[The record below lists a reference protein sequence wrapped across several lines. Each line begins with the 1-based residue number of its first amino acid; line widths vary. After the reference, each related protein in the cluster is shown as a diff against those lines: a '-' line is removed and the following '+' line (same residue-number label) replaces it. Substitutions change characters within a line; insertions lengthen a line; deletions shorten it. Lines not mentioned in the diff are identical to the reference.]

1 MVPNTLDVPCVGSD
15 LGNAGPSATLRL
27 EPSHLLPA
35 SDCVVIPPDRGAA
48 WLLGVSDMVN
58 PTQAKD
64 AAVAWARS
72 RGLGGAQVRGGTVNI
87 SAESADAR
95 GRSPVGQMAALE
107 QLSSY
112 WTIVSAYA
120 AHQ

>member
-1 MVPNTLDVPCVGSD
+1 M
-15 LGNAGPSATLRL
+15 
-27 EPSHLLPA
+27 
-35 SDCVVIPPDRGAA
+35 
-48 WLLGVSDMVN
+48 LGVSDMVN
-58 PTQAKD
+58 PTRAKD